1 MNIDLKH
8 RHPALRWKRVKR
20 ALRLFRRP
28 LRENAGT
35 MLAALSCGIGVALME
50 LARPWPIKAI
60 FDGLL
65 IPQAG
70 DGAGW
75 LSTLGALPTSTAVL
89 IVCAAVLVIA
99 VLWGVLSYGQTY
111 LTARAGQS
119 LVFSLRRRTFT
130 HLQGLSLAYHR
141 NQRRGDLLMRLMGD
155 INVLRDLLVNS
166 LLRGVSAVLLLVLM
180 TVVLLLIDWH
190 LSLIVLAILPLLA
203 LTTLRFSIKVREA
216 TRRQRQ
222 SEGRVGALAQE
233 ALSGISYLQASGTQ
247 EHVERRFARIN
258 RSSHKAGLRTTRLE
272 AAQARIIEVLLACGT
287 AAVLGYGVH
296 RVLGGHITPGDLLI
310 FMAYVQSALRP
321 MRQLARTMTRAS
333 KAVVCAERLIEVLE
347 AVPAVQDAPGAK
359 SAKALQGE
367 VRFRNVSFSY
377 EDGTPALRNVSFEIG
392 PGETLAIVGPSGSG
406 KSTLLALL
414 MRLYEP
420 SSGRISVDGRNITR
434 FRVQSL
440 REQISVVLQE
450 TVLFGSTVRENIGW
464 GRPDATPEEIEEA
477 ARKAGADKFIRALQQ
492 GYDTPLAEAGA
503 SLSGGQRQRL
513 AIARAFLRDAPILV
527 LDEPTF
533 GLDAKAE
540 AHVADAVARL
550 ARGRTTFLVAHRL
563 TLVTGASRI
572 IVLYKGKVAESGTH
586 AELLAAG
593 GWYAA
598 AWSAQCEDS
607 ERTPSAALTTAVV
620 RHDG

>member
-1 MNIDLKH
+1 MSIDLKQ
-8 RHPALRWKRVKR
+8 RHPALRWKRIKR
-20 ALRLFRRP
+20 ALHLFRRP

-70 DGAGW
+70 DGEGW
-75 LSTLGALPTSTAVL
+75 LAALGNLPTATAVL

-99 VLWGVLSYGQTY
+99 VLWGLLSYGQTY

-130 HLQGLSLAYHR
+130 HLQGLSLTYHR
-141 NQRRGDLLMRLMGD
+141 SQRRGDLLMRLTGD

-166 LLRGVSAVLLLVLM
+166 MLRGVSAILLLVMM
-180 TVVLLLIDWH
+180 TIVLLLIDWH

-247 EHVERRFARIN
+247 QHVDERFARIN
-258 RSSHKAGLRTTRLE
+258 RSSQKAGLRTTRLE
-272 AAQARIIEVLLACGT
+272 AAQARIVEVLLACGT

-321 MRQLARTMTRAS
+321 MRHLARTMTRAS

-359 SAKALQGE
+359 SARSLRGHVQ
-367 VRFRNVSFSY
+367 FRKVSFSY
-377 EDGTPALRNVSFEIG
+377 EDQTPALRNVSFDIG

-464 GRPDATPEEIEEA
+464 GRPDASPEEIEEA
-477 ARKAGADKFIRALQQ
+477 ARKAGADKFISALSR

-533 GLDAKAE
+533 GLDAAAE
-540 AHVADAVARL
+540 ARVADTVARL

-563 TLVTGASRI
+563 KLVAGASRI
-572 IVLYKGKVAESGTH
+572 IVLHKGKVAESGTH
-586 AELLAAG
+586 TELMAAG

-598 AWSAQCEDS
+598 AWAAQS
-607 ERTPSAALTTAVV
+607 EESEPAPSAVPGPV
-620 RHDG
+620 IQHGD

>member
-1 MNIDLKH
+1 MKIDLKH
-8 RHPALRWKRVKR
+8 RHAALRWKRVKR

-28 LRENAGT
+28 LRENSAT
-35 MLAALSCGIGVALME
+35 MVAALSCGIGVAVME

-70 DGAGW
+70 DNTGW
-75 LSTLGALPTSTAVL
+75 LSAFRDLPTGTAVTV
-89 IVCAAVLVIA
+89 VCAAVLVIA
-99 VLWGVLSYGQTY
+99 VLWGLLSYGQTY

-141 NQRRGDLLMRLMGD
+141 SQRRGDLLMRLMGD

-166 LLRGVSAVLLLVLM
+166 LLRGVSAMLLLVMM
-180 TVVLLLIDWH
+180 TVVLFLIDWH

-203 LTTLRFSIKVREA
+203 LTTFRFSIKVREA

-247 EHVERRFARIN
+247 QHVNKRFAKSN
-258 RSSHKAGLRTTRLE
+258 RSSEKAGLRTTRLE
-272 AAQARIIEVLLACGT
+272 AAQARIVEVLLAGGT

-296 RVLGGHITPGDLLI
+296 RVIGGHITPGDLLI

-321 MRQLARTMTRAS
+321 MRHLARTMTRVS
-333 KAVVCAERLIEVLE
+333 KSVVCAERLIEVLE
-347 AVPAVQDAPGAK
+347 AVPAVQDTPGAK
-359 SAKALQGE
+359 SIKTRE
-367 VRFRNVSFSY
+367 SRVKFDNVSFSY
-377 EDGTPALRNVSFEIG
+377 EDGTPALRHVSFEVG
-392 PGETLAIVGPSGSG
+392 PGETLAIVGPSGAG

-420 SSGRISVDGRNITR
+420 VAGRISLDDRNITK

-440 REQISVVLQE
+440 REHISIVLQE

-464 GRPDATPEEIEEA
+464 GRPDASPEEIESA
-477 ARKAGADKFIRALQQ
+477 ARSAGADKFIRALPD

-533 GLDAKAE
+533 GLDAAAE
-540 AHVADAVARL
+540 AQVSDAVARL

-563 TLVTGASRI
+563 RLVMGATRI
-572 IVLYKGKVAESGTH
+572 IVLQKGKVTESGTH
-586 AELLAAG
+586 AELVAAG

-598 AWSAQCEDS
+598 AWSAQS
-607 ERTPSAALTTAVV
+607 EEREQEPPTEATVTVL
-620 RHDG
+620 RHGG

>member
-1 MNIDLKH
+1 MTINLKH
-8 RHPALRWKRVKR
+8 RHAALRWKRVKR
-20 ALRLFRRP
+20 ALQLFRRP
-28 LRENAGT
+28 LRENSGT
-35 MLAALSCGIGVALME
+35 MGAALACGIGAALME

-65 IPQAG
+65 IPDAG
-70 DGAGW
+70 DSAAW
-75 LSTLGALPTSTAVL
+75 LTAFRGLPTGTAVAL
-89 IVCAAVLVIA
+89 VCAVVLVIA
-99 VLWGVLSYGQTY
+99 VLWGLLSYGQTY

-141 NQRRGDLLMRLMGD
+141 SQRRGDLLMRLMGD

-166 LLRGVSAVLLLVLM
+166 LLRGVSALLLLIMM
-180 TVVLLLIDWH
+180 TVVLFLIDWH
-190 LSLIVLAILPLLA
+190 LSLIVLGILPLLA
-203 LTTLRFSIKVREA
+203 LTTFRFSVKVREA

-247 EHVERRFARIN
+247 QHVDERFAKSN

-272 AAQARIIEVLLACGT
+272 AAQARIVEVLLAFGT

-296 RVLGGHITPGDLLI
+296 RVINGHITPGDLLI
-310 FMAYVQSALRP
+310 FMAYVQGALRP
-321 MRQLARTMTRAS
+321 MRHLARTMTRVS
-333 KAVVCAERLIEVLE
+333 KSVVCAERLIEVLE

-359 SAKALQGE
+359 AIKALDGR

-377 EDGTPALRNVSFEIG
+377 EDGTPALRRVNFEVG
-392 PGETLAIVGPSGSG
+392 PGETLAIVGPSGAG

-420 SSGRISVDGRNITR
+420 STGRISLDDRNVTR

-440 REQISVVLQE
+440 REHISVVLQE
-450 TVLFGSTVRENIGW
+450 TVLFGSTVRENISW
-464 GRPDATPEEIEEA
+464 GRPDALPEEVEEA
-477 ARKAGADKFIRALQQ
+477 ARQAGADKFIRALPES
-492 GYDTPLAEAGA
+492 YDTPLAEAGA

-533 GLDAKAE
+533 GLDAAAE
-540 AHVADAVARL
+540 AQVADAVARL
-550 ARGRTTFLVAHRL
+550 AHGRTTFLVAHRL
-563 TLVTGASRI
+563 RLVMGATRI
-572 IVLYKGKVAESGTH
+572 IVLQKGKVAESGTH
-586 AELLAAG
+586 TELVAAG

-598 AWSAQCEDS
+598 AWAAQS
-607 ERTPSAALTTAVV
+607 EEREEEAKPKSTVTVL
-620 RHDG
+620 RHGG

>member
-1 MNIDLKH
+1 VTINLKR
-8 RHPALRWKRVKR
+8 RHAALRWKRVKR
-20 ALRLFRRP
+20 ALQLFRRP
-28 LRENAGT
+28 LRENSGT
-35 MLAALSCGIGVALME
+35 MVAALACGIGAALME

-65 IPQAG
+65 IPHAG
-70 DGAGW
+70 DSAAW
-75 LSTLGALPTSTAVL
+75 LTAFRGLPTSTAVAL
-89 IVCAAVLVIA
+89 VCGVVLVIA
-99 VLWGVLSYGQTY
+99 VLWGLLSYGQTY

-141 NQRRGDLLMRLMGD
+141 SQRRGDLLMRLMGD

-166 LLRGVSAVLLLVLM
+166 LLRGVSALLLLVMM
-180 TVVLLLIDWH
+180 TVVLFLIDWR
-190 LSLIVLAILPLLA
+190 LSLIVLGILPLLA
-203 LTTLRFSIKVREA
+203 LTTFRFSVKVRDA

-247 EHVERRFARIN
+247 QHVNEQFAKSN
-258 RSSHKAGLRTTRLE
+258 RSSERAGLRTTRLE
-272 AAQARIIEVLLACGT
+272 AAQARIVEVLLAVGT

-296 RVLGGHITPGDLLI
+296 RVIGGHITPGDLLI

-321 MRQLARTMTRAS
+321 MRHLARTMTRVS
-333 KAVVCAERLIEVLE
+333 KSVVCAERLIEVLE

-359 SAKALQGE
+359 AIKSLEGR

-377 EDGTPALRNVSFEIG
+377 EDGTPALRRVNFEVG
-392 PGETLAIVGPSGSG
+392 PGETLAIVGPSGAG

-420 SSGRISVDGRNITR
+420 STGRISLDERNVTR

-440 REQISVVLQE
+440 REHISVVLQE
-450 TVLFGSTVRENIGW
+450 TVLFGATVRENISW
-464 GRPDATPEEIEEA
+464 GRPDASPEEVEEA
-477 ARKAGADKFIRALQQ
+477 ARKAGADKFIRALPG

-533 GLDAKAE
+533 GLDAAAE
-540 AHVADAVARL
+540 SQVADAVARL
-550 ARGRTTFLVAHRL
+550 AQGRTTFLVAHRL
-563 TLVTGASRI
+563 RLVMGATQI
-572 IVLYKGKVAESGTH
+572 IVLQKGKVAESGTH
-586 AELLAAG
+586 AELVAAG

-598 AWSAQCEDS
+598 AWAAQS
-607 ERTPSAALTTAVV
+607 EEREGEAETEGTVTVL
-620 RHDG
+620 RHGG

>member
-1 MNIDLKH
+1 MNLNLKQ
-8 RHPALRWKRVKR
+8 RHEALRWKRVKR

-28 LRENAGT
+28 LRENSGT
-35 MLAALSCGIGVALME
+35 MVAALSCGIGAAVME

-70 DGAGW
+70 DGAAW
-75 LSTLGALPTSTAVL
+75 LSAFRDLPTGAAVAL
-89 IVCAAVLVIA
+89 ACAAVLAIA
-99 VLWGVLSYGQTY
+99 VLWGLLSYGQTY

-141 NQRRGDLLMRLMGD
+141 SQRRGDLLMRLTGD

-166 LLRGVSAVLLLVLM
+166 SLRGASALLLLVMM
-180 TVVLLLIDWH
+180 TVVLFLLDWH
-190 LSLIVLAILPLLA
+190 LSLIVLGILPLLA
-203 LTTLRFSIKVREA
+203 LTTFRFSVRVREA

-247 EHVERRFARIN
+247 QHVNKRFAKSN
-258 RSSHKAGLRTTRLE
+258 RSSEKAGLRTTRLE
-272 AAQARIIEVLLACGT
+272 AAQARIVEVLLAGGT

-296 RVLGGHITPGDLLI
+296 RVIGGHITPGDLLI

-321 MRQLARTMTRAS
+321 MRHLARTMTRVS
-333 KAVVCAERLIEVLE
+333 KSVVCAERLIEVLE
-347 AVPAVQDAPGAK
+347 AVPAVQDTPGAK
-359 SAKALQGE
+359 SIKTRE
-367 VRFRNVSFSY
+367 SRVKFDNVSFSY
-377 EDGTPALRNVSFEIG
+377 EDGTPALRHVSFEVG
-392 PGETLAIVGPSGSG
+392 PGETLAIVGPSGAG

-420 SSGRISVDGRNITR
+420 VAGRISLDDRNITK

-440 REQISVVLQE
+440 REHISIVLQE

-464 GRPDATPEEIEEA
+464 GRPDASPEEIEAA
-477 ARKAGADKFIRALQQ
+477 ARKAGADKFIQALPE
-492 GYDTPLAEAGA
+492 GYDTALAEAGA

-533 GLDAKAE
+533 GLDTAAE
-540 AHVADAVARL
+540 ARVADTVARL
-550 ARGRTTFLVAHRL
+550 AHGRTTFLVAHRL
-563 TLVTGASRI
+563 RLVTGATRI
-572 IVLYKGKVAESGTH
+572 IVLQKGKVVESGTH
-586 AELLAAG
+586 AELVTAA

-598 AWSAQCEDS
+598 AWAAQS
-607 ERTPSAALTTAVV
+607 EEPEEGAPASGTV
-620 RHDG
+620 RRHGG

>member
-1 MNIDLKH
+1 MTINLKH
-8 RHPALRWKRVKR
+8 RHAALRWKRVKR
-20 ALRLFRRP
+20 ALQLFRRP
-28 LRENAGT
+28 LRENSGT
-35 MLAALSCGIGVALME
+35 MGAALACGIGAALME

-65 IPQAG
+65 IPPAG
-70 DGAGW
+70 DSAAW
-75 LSTLGALPTSTAVL
+75 LTAFRGLPTGTAVAL
-89 IVCAAVLVIA
+89 VCAVVLVIA
-99 VLWGVLSYGQTY
+99 VLWGLLSYGQTY

-141 NQRRGDLLMRLMGD
+141 SQRRGDLLMRLMGD

-166 LLRGVSAVLLLVLM
+166 LLRGVSALLLLVMM
-180 TVVLLLIDWH
+180 TVVLFLIDWH

-203 LTTLRFSIKVREA
+203 LTTFRFSVKVREA

-247 EHVERRFARIN
+247 QHVDERFAKSN

-272 AAQARIIEVLLACGT
+272 AAQARIVEVLLAVGT

-296 RVLGGHITPGDLLI
+296 RVINGHITPGDLLI
-310 FMAYVQSALRP
+310 FMAYVQGALRP
-321 MRQLARTMTRAS
+321 MRNLARTMTRVAKS
-333 KAVVCAERLIEVLE
+333 VVCAERLIEVLE

-359 SAKALQGE
+359 AIKGLDGR
-367 VRFRNVSFSY
+367 VKFRNVSFSY
-377 EDGTPALRNVSFEIG
+377 EDGTPALRRVNFEVG
-392 PGETLAIVGPSGSG
+392 PGETLAIVGPSGAG

-420 SSGRISVDGRNITR
+420 STGRISLDDRNVTR

-440 REQISVVLQE
+440 REHISVVLQE
-450 TVLFGSTVRENIGW
+450 TVLFGSTVRENISW
-464 GRPDATPEEIEEA
+464 GRPDALPEEVEEA
-477 ARKAGADKFIRALQQ
+477 ARQAGADKFIRALPE

-533 GLDAKAE
+533 GLDAAAE
-540 AHVADAVARL
+540 AQVADAVARL
-550 ARGRTTFLVAHRL
+550 AHGRTTFLVAHRL
-563 TLVTGASRI
+563 RLVMGATRI
-572 IVLYKGKVAESGTH
+572 IVLQKGKVAESGTH
-586 AELLAAG
+586 AELVAAG
-593 GWYAA
+593 GWYADAWA
-598 AWSAQCEDS
+598 AQS
-607 ERTPSAALTTAVV
+607 EEREEEAKPKSTVTVL
-620 RHDG
+620 RHGG

>member
-1 MNIDLKH
+1 VKIDLKH
-8 RHPALRWKRVKR
+8 RHAALRWKRVKR

-28 LRENAGT
+28 LRENSGT
-35 MLAALSCGIGVALME
+35 MVAALACGIGAAIME

-65 IPQAG
+65 IPDGG
-70 DGAGW
+70 DSADW
-75 LSTLGALPTSTAVL
+75 LTAFRALPTGTAVGL
-89 IVCAAVLVIA
+89 VCAAVLVIA
-99 VLWGVLSYGQTY
+99 VMWGLLSYGQTY

-141 NQRRGDLLMRLMGD
+141 SQRRGDLLMRLMGD

-166 LLRGVSAVLLLVLM
+166 LLRGVSALLLLVMM
-180 TVVLLLIDWH
+180 TVVLFLIDWR
-190 LSLIVLAILPLLA
+190 LSLIVLGILPLLA
-203 LTTLRFSIKVREA
+203 LTTFRFSVKVRDA
-216 TRRQRQ
+216 TRRQRR

-247 EHVERRFARIN
+247 QHVNEQFAKSN
-258 RSSHKAGLRTTRLE
+258 RSSEKAGLRTTRLE
-272 AAQARIIEVLLACGT
+272 AAQARIVEVLLAVGT

-296 RVLGGHITPGDLLI
+296 RVIGGHITPGDLLI

-321 MRQLARTMTRAS
+321 MRHLARTMTRVS
-333 KAVVCAERLIEVLE
+333 KSVVCAERLIEVLE

-359 SAKALQGE
+359 ALKSLEGR

-377 EDGTPALRNVSFEIG
+377 EDGTPALRRVGFEVG
-392 PGETLAIVGPSGSG
+392 PGETLAIVGPSGAG

-414 MRLYEP
+414 LRLYEP
-420 SSGRISVDGRNITR
+420 SAGRISLDDRNVTR

-440 REQISVVLQE
+440 REHISVVLQE
-450 TVLFGSTVRENIGW
+450 TVLFGATVRENISW
-464 GRPDATPEEIEEA
+464 GRPDASPEEVEEA
-477 ARKAGADKFIRALQQ
+477 ARKAGADKFIRALPE
-492 GYDTPLAEAGA
+492 GYDTPIAEAGA

-533 GLDAKAE
+533 GLDAAAE
-540 AHVADAVARL
+540 GQVADAVARL
-550 ARGRTTFLVAHRL
+550 AHGRTTFLVAHRL
-563 TLVTGASRI
+563 RSVMGATRI
-572 IVLYKGKVAESGTH
+572 IVLQKGKVAESGTH
-586 AELLAAG
+586 AELVAAG

-598 AWSAQCEDS
+598 AWAAQSQEQED
-607 ERTPSAALTTAVV
+607 EAPTNGTVTVL
-620 RHDG
+620 RHGG

>member
-1 MNIDLKH
+1 MKIDLKH
-8 RHPALRWKRVKR
+8 RHAALRWKRVKR

-28 LRENAGT
+28 LRENSAT
-35 MLAALSCGIGVALME
+35 MVAALSCGIGVAVME

-70 DGAGW
+70 DNTGW
-75 LSTLGALPTSTAVL
+75 LSAFRDLPTGTAVTV
-89 IVCAAVLVIA
+89 VCAAVLVIA
-99 VLWGVLSYGQTY
+99 VLWGLLSYGQTY

-141 NQRRGDLLMRLMGD
+141 SQRRGDLLMRLMGD

-166 LLRGVSAVLLLVLM
+166 LLRGVSAMLLLVMM
-180 TVVLLLIDWH
+180 TVVLFLIDWH

-203 LTTLRFSIKVREA
+203 LTTFRFSIKVREA

-247 EHVERRFARIN
+247 QHVNKRFAKSN
-258 RSSHKAGLRTTRLE
+258 RSSEKAGLRTTRLE
-272 AAQARIIEVLLACGT
+272 AAQARIVEVLLAGGT

-296 RVLGGHITPGDLLI
+296 RVIGGHITPGDLLI

-321 MRQLARTMTRAS
+321 MRHLARTMTRVS
-333 KAVVCAERLIEVLE
+333 KSVVCAERLIEVLE
-347 AVPAVQDAPGAK
+347 AVPAVQDTPGAK
-359 SAKALQGE
+359 SIKTRE
-367 VRFRNVSFSY
+367 SRVKFDNVSFSY
-377 EDGTPALRNVSFEIG
+377 EDGTPALRHVSFEVG
-392 PGETLAIVGPSGSG
+392 PGETLAIVGPSGAG

-420 SSGRISVDGRNITR
+420 VAGRISLDDRNITK

-440 REQISVVLQE
+440 REHISIVLQE

-464 GRPDATPEEIEEA
+464 GRPDASPEEIESA
-477 ARKAGADKFIRALQQ
+477 ARSAGADKFIRALPD

-533 GLDAKAE
+533 GLDAAAE
-540 AHVADAVARL
+540 AQVSDAVARL

-563 TLVTGASRI
+563 RLVMGATRI
-572 IVLYKGKVAESGTH
+572 IVLQKGKVTESGTH
-586 AELLAAG
+586 AELVAAG

-598 AWSAQCEDS
+598 AWSAQS
-607 ERTPSAALTTAVV
+607 EEREQEPLTEATVTV
-620 RHDG
+620 LGHGG